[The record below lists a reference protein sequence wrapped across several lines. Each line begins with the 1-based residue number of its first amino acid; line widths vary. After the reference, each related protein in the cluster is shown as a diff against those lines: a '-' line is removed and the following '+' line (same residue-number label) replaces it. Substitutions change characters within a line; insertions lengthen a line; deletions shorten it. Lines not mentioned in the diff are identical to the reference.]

1 MNKDLEDQLN
11 EMGPAYWA
19 VVARLREAREAG
31 KEMTTGETR
40 VTRGTRGWLVAAS
53 LLIAIALA
61 VPCLSR
67 LSRPSCPSSF
77 LPPRE
82 YRASVSEMIATQN
95 ADGSWKNDFLTR
107 RNADALKGCA
117 DPAAQIA
124 YKKAMRNLRAHGVL

>member
-1 MNKDLEDQLN
+1 MNRDLEEQLN
-11 EMGPAYWA
+11 EMGPAYRA
-19 VVARLREAREAG
+19 VVLRLRAAREAG
-31 KEMTTGETR
+31 EEMTTGETR

-53 LLIAIALA
+53 LLIAIVFA